1 MNQHNA
7 DIDYTA
13 KLRLL
18 HMPCILHTLYMIAK
32 NYMFLGGEKKRNI
45 LKMRNKYIYMY
56 SNPIFSVKNLFS
68 VHCWLL

>member
-32 NYMFLGGEKKRNI
+32 NYMFLGGGKQEKYFKDE
-45 LKMRNKYIYMY
+45 K
-56 SNPIFSVKNLFS
+56 
-68 VHCWLL
+68 